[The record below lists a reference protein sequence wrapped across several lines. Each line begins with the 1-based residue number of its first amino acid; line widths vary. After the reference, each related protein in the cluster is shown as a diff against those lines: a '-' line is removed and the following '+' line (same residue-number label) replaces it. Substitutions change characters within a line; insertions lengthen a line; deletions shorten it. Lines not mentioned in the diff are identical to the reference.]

1 MNMPAGFAGLAEES
15 HMKPIIVTL
24 ASVAIALAVVR
35 RLGPAVA
42 AWARQKCL
50 QMMERRSS
58 ACPRTQL
65 GGISGTSVETAF
77 HSAAGSAV

>member
-24 ASVAIALAVVR
+24 ATLGIALAVVR

-58 ACPRTQL
+58 ACPPSQL
-65 GGISGTSVETAF
+65 GGISGTPVETAF
-77 HSAAGSAV
+77 QSPAGSPG